1 MNVLKLNVRFLS
13 SLLVIGVVAGC
24 IGVLFT
30 VLLHTI
36 QHYAFGYGF
45 LDAHMSFREGVE
57 QATPVRRLWVLL
69 ACGLVAGVGW
79 VMVHR
84 YCKPLV
90 EVKNA
95 LKGEAMPFRATTWH
109 ALLQIVTV
117 GMGSPLGRE
126 VAPREMSVAVAEKW
140 SGYRGLSADERRVL
154 LACASGAGLAAVYN
168 VPFAA
173 TIFILETLLL
183 SWETPLVVAALMT
196 SGTAAMV
203 TRTVLGDVVQY
214 VVPQIPFE
222 HSLVGWALVAGPL
235 IALGVYAFDRCV
247 LKLPKLPR
255 KSPKMIVLS
264 VACFGLIGAVS
275 MYYPGILGNGKAGN
289 QLTFAALIDWEYA
302 TGLLA
307 AKWLAVI
314 LAMLAGAYGGR
325 LTPSMM
331 LGGLLGLLFAVAWNV
346 YFPVVPLGAAAF
358 VGAAVFL
365 GLSQKMVLTAL
376 VFMLEVSRFST
387 AYWMPLCVCMVGGL
401 FVYQMLQ
408 RKA

>member
-45 LDAHMSFREGVE
+45 LDAHMSFRERME

-140 SGYRGLSADERRVL
+140 SGYRGLSADERRL
-154 LACASGAGLAAVYN
+154 
-168 VPFAA
+168 
-173 TIFILETLLL
+173 
-183 SWETPLVVAALMT
+183 
-196 SGTAAMV
+196 
-203 TRTVLGDVVQY
+203 R
-214 VVPQIPFE
+214 
-222 HSLVGWALVAGPL
+222 VGCG
-235 IALGVYAFDRCV
+235 
-247 LKLPKLPR
+247 
-255 KSPKMIVLS
+255 
-264 VACFGLIGAVS
+264 FGG
-275 MYYPGILGNGKAGN
+275 GI
-289 QLTFAALIDWEYA
+289 
-302 TGLLA
+302 
-307 AKWLAVI
+307 
-314 LAMLAGAYGGR
+314 
-325 LTPSMM
+325 
-331 LGGLLGLLFAVAWNV
+331 
-346 YFPVVPLGAAAF
+346 
-358 VGAAVFL
+358 
-365 GLSQKMVLTAL
+365 
-376 VFMLEVSRFST
+376 
-387 AYWMPLCVCMVGGL
+387 
-401 FVYQMLQ
+401 
-408 RKA
+408 